1 MGEPVETPLA
11 IWQRTNSGGVAAMV
25 SIFVN
30 EVSDARLVIHT
41 HSLFGPMIA
50 FKKDAPFPS
59 CSSASLL
66 NNPMYN
72 LKLAHS
78 VNPLSNRQFIM
89 KRNMGTNL
97 SDLIDLSMKVN
108 IVMVCSLMFERNPFE
123 GQHCNSICCL
133 FSR

>member
-1 MGEPVETPLA
+1 
-11 IWQRTNSGGVAAMV
+11 MV
-25 SIFVN
+25 SIFMN

-108 IVMVCSLMFERNPFE
+108 IVMVCRRCEPPQIYTDRMREVHQLPK
-123 GQHCNSICCL
+123 GCCGKG
-133 FSR
+133 